1 MKPLIFNKDNLRH
14 RVGINKETA
23 FFKIEDI
30 NISEV
35 ANGWASG
42 SLYCDLIFSKEK
54 KPEIFTID
62 PVMNKNDTTYSI
74 INPILDEN
82 LKGVNYIELYFKKE
96 EIGELQIELS
106 YTTRNLNVA
115 IDFREFSEHFEES
128 NNAKILFSAPFGQG
142 KTTFLEEF
150 FKEKNKKKEKYE
162 VFHLFPVNYS
172 VATNEDIFR
181 LIKTE
186 ILVKLLQNNSIVF
199 QKEKFKYLETLPHF
213 AVKNA
218 HKILAPFIKAIS
230 AVGESAFGIYEK
242 LGELVQAYF
251 VEHDKLQIDDHLTAK
266 QYIQKAYEDEGSI
279 FEDNFYSQLIRQL
292 IQQIKDSDKETVL
305 IIDDTDRMDPDHIF
319 RILNVFAAH
328 FDTPEYSKND
338 SNKFGFNKIIIVCDY
353 DNLHRIF
360 CHRFGPSSDF
370 AGYIDKFFSNHIF
383 RYNNAEAIKGYINH
397 FAEELSDNPRFV
409 FLMNELIQTNSISLR
424 ELIKEN
430 RTDKA
435 IEKIPRIPQRSDEVI
450 NTIEKG
456 FIPSLKL
463 LLYIFNKD
471 SLVTKIKRCK
481 RELSSIFN
489 TNEGGYSTEIAYV
502 ATDLVV
508 RSFSPN
514 ELQERKVFRIKLEN
528 GSEYD
533 FYLSR
538 TPVSSY
544 KSNYILKK
552 ITQKTTDFESGS
564 LIDEELESSMELFY
578 DLLIEVVR
586 KL

>member
-1 MKPLIFNKDNLRH
+1 MKSLIFDKENLRH
-14 RVGINKETA
+14 RVGINKETP

-35 ANGWASG
+35 ANGWAPG

-74 INPILDEN
+74 LDSILDER

-96 EIGELQIELS
+96 EIGELKIELS
-106 YTTRNLNVA
+106 YTTKNLNVA
-115 IDFREFSEHFEES
+115 IDFREFREHFEES

-150 FKEKNKKKEKYE
+150 FKEEIKNKKNYE

-172 VATNEDIFR
+172 VATNQDIFR

-186 ILVKLLQNNSIVF
+186 ILVKLLQNDSIVF
-199 QKEKFKYLETLPHF
+199 QKEEFKYLETLPHF
-213 AVKNA
+213 ALKNA
-218 HKILAPFIKAIS
+218 YKILAPFLKAIP
-230 AVGESAFGIYEK
+230 AVGASAFAVYEK
-242 LGELVQAYF
+242 LEEMAQSYF
-251 VEHDKLQIDDHLTAK
+251 VEHDKLQKDDRKTAEEF
-266 QYIQKAYEDEGSI
+266 IQAAYEDEGSI

-292 IQQIKDSDKETVL
+292 IQQIKDSGKETVL

-328 FDTPEYSKND
+328 FDTPEYSKSD

-360 CHRFGPSSDF
+360 CHRFGPSTDF

-409 FLMNELIQTNSISLR
+409 FLMKELIQTNSISLR

-430 RTDKA
+430 RTDTT

-456 FIPSLKL
+456 FIPSLRL

-471 SLVTKIKRCK
+471 SLITKLKHCK
-481 RELSSIFN
+481 NSLNSRLITDEERYKVEVFYI
-489 TNEGGYSTEIAYV
+489 GA
-502 ATDLVV
+502 DLVMD
-508 RSFSPN
+508 SYTYI

-528 GSEYD
+528 GGEYD

-544 KSNYILKK
+544 YSNYILEK
-552 ITQKTTDFESGS
+552 ITQETTDFESGS
-564 LIDEELESSMELFY
+564 LIDEEVEGSMELFY
-578 DLLIEVVR
+578 NLLIEVVR